1 MRERPKSLAVRLS
14 MRLNRVFDLV
24 LRSRFHWLV
33 SRGLTLITVTGRRT
47 GRRYTI
53 PVGYLETA
61 DAVVVLVGDA
71 PSKTWWRNYMQPGP
85 IEVNLRGVPRRG
97 SAVVVPPGSE
107 QFRRTAEESF
117 RRSRIIPR
125 LFGIAFDPSG
135 ELTVADAERLAQR
148 AAIVRI
154 TLDPPGQIPV
164 PPPYRGCR

>member
-1 MRERPKSLAVRLS
+1 MRARPKSLAVRVS
-14 MRLNRVFDLV
+14 MRLNRVVDVV
-24 LRSRFHWLV
+24 LRSRFHWLL

-53 PVGYLETA
+53 PVGYLETP

-85 IEVNLRGVPRRG
+85 IEMRLRGVPRAGR
-97 SAVVVPPGSE
+97 AVVVPPDSE

-117 RRSRIIPR
+117 RRSRVIPR
-125 LFGIAFDPSG
+125 LFGIALDPNG

-154 TLDPPGQIPV
+154 ALD
-164 PPPYRGCR
+164 